1 MSKIFKLL
9 VLSLMLISI
18 FVSGCLNSKEPSS
31 NIARQCGDE
40 SSESDDEFLILAPKT
55 LFSGGESAV
64 TMAAFNDGQP
74 VVRCVEYTLTNAN
87 NKVIP
92 LVQASTSEAGNAV
105 ASFEVPDIEEGQYN
119 LTAKPV
125 GSDVEFTATIQVVRN
140 NPIFIETDKPIYKPG
155 QIIHGRLL
163 TVNNNLLPVEQET
176 MVEIADAKGVKVF
189 KENLTSNEYGV
200 IYFDLPLASE
210 LNLGTWKIKATSG
223 SSTSEVD
230 IRVEKYVLPKFDVNI
245 STPKDW
251 SLVSEPVTGSVSAE
265 YFFGKQVEGNVTVDA
280 MRYVGTW
287 EQYATFKSMLKN
299 GSVDFE
305 LPEVGYAAG
314 TYGAE
319 GQGSLMLNVTV
330 TDTGGHSEKSTQLLT
345 VAQSPIILKLIPES
359 NSIKPGMPLQVLLVT
374 QDPGGKPLDTEVKI
388 TASFTDENYKQETQ
402 QDTIKTQN
410 GTYLLTY
417 DVPANANALDL
428 SAEEQDAYTSV
439 NLNAVYSPSASFIHI
454 TQTSEGIPKVGE
466 SVTFKVYST
475 NPGTVFYDVF
485 ANGRT
490 VYSATSSESEITIP
504 VTPQMSPTAKVVA
517 YMINPN
523 NEVSA
528 DVLPF
533 NVQFDTQVDLS
544 SGFSEEVVQPGDNV
558 TVNFNAGSQAMIGVS
573 IVDES
578 VYALSEGR
586 LNLHQVFSEL
596 EKRFMKPLAEAHPT
610 YYWYQ
615 EGAYNVLDNAG
626 MVVMASPE
634 LNVPKVEVPQE
645 DMLIDG
651 FGGKGMEVAMEM
663 PAAEG
668 AAPAMA
674 PPVPTTGSAEPEQPL
689 AEVQRVR
696 QFFPETWIWEPDL
709 LTDSTGKA
717 DLKLNAPD
725 SITTWKLHAVSS
737 GPQGIGISETQL
749 KVFQD
754 FFIDPDLPYAVIRGE
769 QFPVQVQV
777 YNYLDKQQQVFITL
791 KGEDWFQ
798 LVGEDKQQVTVAPNS
813 VSSVSFTIR
822 PAQVGTHVIEII
834 GQTTEKADAVKKDII
849 VEPEGV
855 TREVIENGILDNAS
869 VVLDASLPFDMVKD
883 SGKILL
889 SFTPSIVAQTIS
901 GVDDLLGMPY
911 GCGEQ
916 NMMLFSTDVEVLRY
930 LKATGQENPEIRA
943 KAETYIIT
951 GYQRELTYRHA
962 DGSFSAFGESDE
974 GGSLWLTDFVLSQF
988 SSARDITTID
998 EDVLKQSADW
1008 IESHQQGDGSWES
1021 VGFVIHQDMM
1031 GGVNG
1036 AYALT
1041 AYTTLALE
1049 EYGNANPE
1057 VMAKAQQY
1065 LEANMASQDDPYAL
1079 AIGTL
1084 ALQKLNSSKADEA
1097 LDKLL
1102 AMAKQDEDGTY
1113 WGYDEA
1119 PVSTPYGYDTYG
1131 IIMPSGKNV
1140 ETTAYATLALI
1151 EAKDPTASS
1160 SLKWIAVQRN
1170 AQGGFSSTQD
1180 TVMAFRALMTAAASA
1195 GRDIDATVSVMAD
1208 NTSLNEV
1215 RITPH
1220 NFDVVQIV
1228 EVPVGT
1234 QQVTLGIEGEGEV
1247 SYQLVQRFN
1256 VILPDVVEQKEI
1268 ELNVTYDATSVAVDD
1283 IVTADV
1289 RVKYNG
1295 MPGIEAMANSS
1306 GMMIVDI
1313 AVPTGFTPVTTSL
1326 DALKDNGAITRY
1338 EIAGRKVVLYVD
1350 EMKVGEELNFT
1361 MQLKA
1366 LFPVKAAAQESKA
1379 YSYYNPE
1386 VSAEVKGVEMNVT

>member
-18 FVSGCLNSKEPSS
+18 FVSGCLNSEGTSS
-31 NIARQCGDE
+31 NIAGQCEDGT
-40 SSESDDEFLILAPKT
+40 SISGDEFLILAPKT

-64 TMAAFNDGQP
+64 TMAAFNGGQP
-74 VVRCVEYTLTNAN
+74 VVRCVEYTLTDAN
-87 NKVIP
+87 NEVIP

-105 ASFEVPDIEEGQYN
+105 ASFEVPEIEEGQYN
-119 LTAKPV
+119 LTAKPE
-125 GSDVEFTATIQVVRN
+125 GSDIEFTATIQVVRN

-155 QIIHGRLL
+155 QTIHGRLL

-200 IYFDLPLASE
+200 TYFDLPLASE

-251 SLVSEPVTGSVSAE
+251 VLVSEPVTGSVSAE

-287 EQYATFKSMLKN
+287 EQYATFRSALKN
-299 GSVDFE
+299 GSVEFE

-319 GQGSLMLNVTV
+319 GQGSLMLNITV
-330 TDTGGHSEKSTQLLT
+330 TDTGGHNEKSTQLLT
-345 VAQSPIILKLIPES
+345 IAQSPIVLKLIPES

-417 DVPANANALDL
+417 DVPANAHAFDL
-428 SAEEQDAYTSV
+428 SAEAEDAYASV

-475 NPGTVFYDVF
+475 NPGTLFYDVF

-504 VTPQMSPTAKVVA
+504 ITPQMSPTAKVVA
-517 YMINPN
+517 YIINPN

-533 NVQFDTQVDLS
+533 DVQFDTQVDLS
-544 SGFSEEVVQPGDNV
+544 SDFSKEVVQPGDNV
-558 TVNFNAGSQAMIGVS
+558 TVNFDAGNQSMIGVS

-586 LNLHQVFSEL
+586 LNLQQVFSEL
-596 EKRFMKPLAEAHPT
+596 EKRFMEPLAEAHPT

-645 DMLIDG
+645 DMLMDG
-651 FGGKGMEVAMEM
+651 FGGKGMDVAMEM
-663 PAAEG
+663 PAAGE
-668 AAPAMA
+668 APPAMA
-674 PPVPTTGSAEPEQPL
+674 PPVPTAGSAEPEQPL

-696 QFFPETWIWEPDL
+696 QFFPETWVWEPDL
-709 LTDSTGKA
+709 LTDNTGKA
-717 DLKLNAPD
+717 DLELNAPD
-725 SITTWKLHAVSS
+725 SITTWRLHAVSS

-754 FFIDPDLPYAVIRGE
+754 FFIDPDMPYAVIRGE

-777 YNYLDKQQQVFITL
+777 YNYLDKEQQVFITL
-791 KGEDWFQ
+791 KGEDWFL
-798 LVGEDKQQVTVAPNS
+798 LVGDDKQQVTVAPNS

-822 PAQVGTHVIEII
+822 PTQVGTHVIEIT

-855 TREVIENGILDNAS
+855 TREVIDNGILDNTS
-869 VVLDASLPFDMVKD
+869 VVLDAGLPFDMVKD
-883 SGKILL
+883 SGKILV

-951 GYQRELTYRHA
+951 GYQRELTYRHV

-988 SSARDITTID
+988 SGARDITTID

-1008 IESHQQGDGSWES
+1008 IESHQQTDGSWES
-1021 VGFVIHQDMM
+1021 VGFVIHQDMV

-1049 EYGNANPE
+1049 EYGNASPD
-1057 VMAKAQQY
+1057 VIAKAQQY
-1065 LEANMASQDDPYAL
+1065 LEMNLAAQDDPYAL

-1160 SLKWIAVQRN
+1160 SLKWIAAQRN

-1208 NTSLNEV
+1208 NTSLSEV
-1215 RITPH
+1215 KITPQ
-1220 NFDVVQIV
+1220 NFDVLQIV
-1228 EVPVGT
+1228 EVPVDT

-1247 SYQLVQRFN
+1247 SYQLVKRFN

-1268 ELNVTYDATSVAVDD
+1268 ELNVTYDATNVAVDD

-1295 MPGIEAMANSS
+1295 MPGIEAMVNSS

-1313 AVPTGFTPVTTSL
+1313 AVPTGFTPVATSL
-1326 DALKDNGAITRY
+1326 DALKDNGTITRY
-1338 EIAGRKVVLYVD
+1338 EIAGRKVVLYID

-1361 MQLKA
+1361 MQMQA
-1366 LFPVKAAAQESKA
+1366 LFPVKAAAQGSKA

>member
-1 MSKIFKLL
+1 MLKRSRFLL
-9 VLSLMLISI
+9 LSLLLISI
-18 FVSGCLNSKEPSS
+18 FISGCLNSKDSPS
-31 NIARQCGDE
+31 NIAGQCGDGT
-40 SSESDDEFLILAPKT
+40 SISGDEFLILAPKT
-55 LFSGGESAV
+55 IFSGGESAV
-64 TMAAFNDGQP
+64 TMAAFNEGQP
-74 VVRCVEYTLTNAN
+74 VVRCVDYTLTDAN

-105 ASFEVPDIEEGQYN
+105 ASFEVPEMEEGQYT
-119 LTAKPV
+119 LTAKPA
-125 GSDVEFTATIQVVRN
+125 GSDTEFTATVQVVRN

-155 QIIHGRLL
+155 QTIHGRLL
-163 TVNNNLLPVEQET
+163 TVNNNLLPVEQQT

-200 IYFDLPLASE
+200 AYFDLPLASE
-210 LNLGTWKIKATSG
+210 LNLGTWKVKATSG
-223 SSTSEVD
+223 SSSSEVD
-230 IRVEKYVLPKFDVNI
+230 IRVEKYVLPKFDVQV

-251 SLVSEPVTGSVSAE
+251 FLVSEPVTGSVSAE
-265 YFFGKQVEGNVTVDA
+265 YFFGKQVEGNVTIDA

-287 EQYATFKSMLKN
+287 EQYATFTSVLKN
-299 GSVDFE
+299 GSVEFE

-330 TDTGGHSEKSTQLLT
+330 TDTGSHSEKSTQLLT
-345 VAQSPIILKLIPES
+345 VAQSHVVLKLIPES

-374 QDPGGKPLDTEVKI
+374 QDPGGKPVDTDVSI
-388 TASFTDENYKQETQ
+388 TASFTDENYYQQMQ
-402 QDTIKTQN
+402 QDTIRTKN

-417 DVPANANALDL
+417 DVPAKTQALGL
-428 SAEEQDAYTSV
+428 SADTQDVYTSV

-454 TQTSEGIPKVGE
+454 SQTSEGVPKVGE
-466 SVTFKVYST
+466 SITFKVYST

-504 VTPQMSPTAKVVA
+504 VTPQMSPTAKVMA

-533 NVQFDTQVDLS
+533 DVQFETQVYLAS
-544 SGFSEEVVQPGDNV
+544 SFSEEEVKPGDNV
-558 TVNFNAGSQAMIGVS
+558 TVNFDAGSQSMIGVS

-586 LNLHQVFSEL
+586 LNLQQVFSEL
-596 EKRFMKPLAEAHPT
+596 EKRFMEPLAEAHPT

-615 EGAYNVLDNAG
+615 EGAYNVLDSAG
-626 MVVMASPE
+626 MIVMASPE
-634 LNVPKVEVPQE
+634 LNIPKVEVPQE
-645 DMLIDG
+645 DVVMDG
-651 FGGKGMEVAMEM
+651 FVGKGMDIAVQEEAAVEPTV
-663 PAAEG
+663 PAAP
-668 AAPAMA
+668 PAS
-674 PPVPTTGSAEPEQPL
+674 PGSAEPEEPL

-696 QFFPETWIWEPDL
+696 QFFPETWVWIPDL

-717 DLKLNAPD
+717 DLDLNAPD
-725 SITTWKLHAVSS
+725 SITTWRLHAVSS

-777 YNYLDKQQQVFITL
+777 YNYLDKEQQVSLTL

-798 LVGEDKQQVTVAPNS
+798 LVGTDKQQVTVAPNS

-822 PAQVGTHVIEII
+822 PTQVGTHVIEIT

-855 TREVIENGILDNAS
+855 TREVVDNGILDNAS
-869 VVLDASLPFDMVKD
+869 VMLDASLPFDMVKD
-883 SGKILL
+883 SGKILV
-889 SFTPSIVAQTIS
+889 SFTPSIVAQTIN

-930 LKATGQENPEIRA
+930 LKATGQENPQIRA
-943 KAETYIIT
+943 KAEMYIIT
-951 GYQRELTYRHA
+951 GYQRELTYRHS

-988 SSARDITTID
+988 SGARDITTID
-998 EDVLKQSADW
+998 ENVLKEAAAW
-1008 IESHQQGDGSWES
+1008 IESHQQADGSWKS

-1049 EYGNANPE
+1049 EYGDASPE

-1065 LEANMASQDDPYAL
+1065 LEANLAAQDDPYAL

-1084 ALQKLNSSKADEA
+1084 ALQKLDSSKSEEA

-1131 IIMPSGKNV
+1131 IIMPSSKNV

-1160 SLKWIAVQRN
+1160 SLKWIAAQRN

-1208 NTSLNEV
+1208 NTSLSEV
-1215 RITPH
+1215 RITPQ

-1228 EVPVGT
+1228 EVPVDT

-1247 SYQLVQRFN
+1247 SYQLVKRFN

-1268 ELNVTYDATSVAVDD
+1268 ELNVTYDATSVTVDD

-1295 MPGIEAMANSS
+1295 MPGIGGMVNSS

-1326 DALKDNGAITRY
+1326 DALKENSTITRY
-1338 EIAGRKVVLYVD
+1338 EIAGRKVVLYID
-1350 EMKVGEELNFT
+1350 EMQVGEELNFT
-1361 MQLKA
+1361 MQMKA

>member
-1 MSKIFKLL
+1 MSKRSRLL
-9 VLSLMLISI
+9 MLSLLLISI
-18 FVSGCLNSKEPSS
+18 FISGCLNSKDSPS
-31 NIARQCGDE
+31 NIAGQCSDG
-40 SSESDDEFLILAPKT
+40 SSISGDEFLILAPKT

-64 TMAAFNDGQP
+64 TMAAFNEGQP
-74 VVRCVEYTLTNAN
+74 VVRCVDYTLTDTN

-105 ASFEVPDIEEGQYN
+105 ASFEVPEMEEGQYT
-119 LTAKPV
+119 LTAKPA
-125 GSDVEFTATIQVVRN
+125 GSDTEFTATVQVVRN

-155 QIIHGRLL
+155 QTIHGRLL

-176 MVEIADAKGVKVF
+176 TVDITDAKGVKVF

-200 IYFDLPLASE
+200 TYFDLPLASE

-223 SSTSEVD
+223 SSISEVD
-230 IRVEKYVLPKFDVNI
+230 IRVEKYVLPKFDVQVT
-245 STPKDW
+245 TPKEW
-251 SLVSEPVTGSVSAE
+251 FLVSEPVKGSVSAE
-265 YFFGKQVEGNVTVDA
+265 YFFGKQVEGNVTVEA

-287 EQYATFKSMLKN
+287 EQYAIFTSALKN
-299 GSVDFE
+299 GSVDLE

-319 GQGSLMLNVTV
+319 GQGSFMLNVTV

-345 VAQSPIILKLIPES
+345 VAQSPVVLKLIPES

-374 QDPGGKPLDTEVKI
+374 QDPGGKPVDTDVSV
-388 TASFTDENYKQETQ
+388 TASFTDENYYQQMQ
-402 QDTIKTQN
+402 QDTIRTKN

-417 DVPANANALDL
+417 GVPAKTQALSL
-428 SAEEQDAYTSV
+428 SADTQGVYASV
-439 NLNAVYSPSASFIHI
+439 NLNAIYSPSASFIHI
-454 TQTSEGIPKVGE
+454 SQTSEGVPKVGGTI
-466 SVTFKVYST
+466 TFKVYST

-490 VYSATSSESEITIP
+490 VYSATSDGSDISIP

-523 NEVSA
+523 NEVSV

-533 NVQFDTQVDLS
+533 DVQFETQVDLS
-544 SGFSEEVVQPGDNV
+544 SDFSEAEVKPGDNV
-558 TVNFNAGSQAMIGVS
+558 SVNFDAGSQAMIGVS

-586 LNLHQVFSEL
+586 LNLQQVFSEL
-596 EKRFMKPLAEAHPT
+596 EKRFMEPLAEAHPT

-645 DMLIDG
+645 EMVMDG
-651 FGGKGMEVAMEM
+651 FGGKDIGMAVQEE
-663 PAAEG
+663 AAVE
-668 AAPAMA
+668 PT
-674 PPVPTTGSAEPEQPL
+674 VPNPTASPGSVGPEQPL

-696 QFFPETWIWEPDL
+696 QFFPETWVWIPDL
-709 LTDSTGKA
+709 LTNSDGKA
-717 DLKLNAPD
+717 DLDLNAPD
-725 SITTWKLHAVSS
+725 SITTWRLHAVSS
-737 GPQGIGISETQL
+737 GPQGIGISESQL

-769 QFPVQVQV
+769 QFPIQVQV
-777 YNYLDKQQQVFITL
+777 YNYLDREQQVFLTL

-798 LVGEDKQQVTVAPNS
+798 LVGSDKQQVTVAPNS
-813 VSSVSFTIR
+813 VNAVSFTIR
-822 PAQVGTHVIEII
+822 PAQVGTHVFEIT
-834 GQTTEKADAVKKDII
+834 GQTTEKADAVKKDMI
-849 VEPEGV
+849 VEPEGA
-855 TREVIENGILDNAS
+855 TREVVDNGILGNAS
-869 VVLDASLPFDMVKD
+869 VVLDAGLPFDMVKD
-883 SGKILL
+883 SGKILV

-930 LKATGQENPEIRA
+930 LKATGQENPQIRA

-962 DGSFSAFGESDE
+962 DGSFSAFGESDGE
-974 GGSLWLTDFVLSQF
+974 GSLWLTDFVLSQF
-988 SSARDITTID
+988 SGARDITTID
-998 EDVLKQSADW
+998 EDVLKEAAEW
-1008 IESHQQGDGSWES
+1008 IGSHQHADGSWES

-1031 GGVNG
+1031 GGVDG

-1049 EYGNANPE
+1049 EYGSANPE

-1065 LEANMASQDDPYAL
+1065 LEANLAAQDDPYAL

-1084 ALQKLNSSKADEA
+1084 ALQKLDSSKADEA

-1113 WGYDEA
+1113 WGYDEV
-1119 PVSTPYGYDTYG
+1119 PVSRPYGYDTYG

-1160 SLKWIAVQRN
+1160 SLKWIAAQRN

-1195 GRDIDATVSVMAD
+1195 GRDIDATVSVTAD
-1208 NTSLNEV
+1208 NASLSEV
-1215 RITPH
+1215 KITPQ

-1228 EVPVGT
+1228 EVPVDT
-1234 QQVTLGIEGEGEV
+1234 KQVTLGIEGEGEV
-1247 SYQLVQRFN
+1247 SYQLVKRFN
-1256 VILPDVVEQKEI
+1256 VILPDVAEQKEI
-1268 ELNVTYDATSVAVDD
+1268 ELNVTYDATNVAVDD

-1295 MPGIEAMANSS
+1295 MPGIGGMVNSS

-1326 DALKDNGAITRY
+1326 DALRDNGTITRY
-1338 EIAGRKVVLYVD
+1338 EIAGRKVVLYID
-1350 EMKVGEELNFT
+1350 EMQVGEELNFT
-1361 MQLKA
+1361 MQMKA

-1379 YSYYNPE
+1379 YSYYNPG